1 MNNLVFYRKYRPQ
14 KFDEVAGQVNI
25 VQTLKN
31 AVLENKIAHAYL
43 FSGPRGT
50 GKTTLARIL
59 AKSIGCNSEDIIEI
73 DAASQR
79 GIDEARE
86 LREGVR
92 SVPFSSLKKTYIID
106 EVHMLTPQAFN
117 VLLKTLEEPPEHAVF
132 VLATTEIDKVPDTII
147 SRTQHFEFGKIPM
160 PEIIKELKKISKK
173 ENIDITDEAL
183 GIMAFFADGSLRDA
197 ENILFQLASFSFASG
212 GKEQSIK
219 ESDVR
224 LLLGAPKEEQVNSI
238 VRALF
243 EKDAKIM
250 LVSFGEAVKN
260 GINPLVLGKL
270 LLRNIRASL
279 FLHLDSLNNDAL
291 GEFSKREIEF
301 LKNLPKKD
309 SAFFDFAMR
318 EILGALAHKADDYT
332 AHIPLELAL
341 IKIAT
346 QTI

>member
-25 VQTLKN
+25 VQALKN
-31 AVLENKIAHAYL
+31 AVSEDKIAHAYL

-92 SVPFSSLKKTYIID
+92 SVPFSSPKKTYIID

-117 VLLKTLEEPPEHAVF
+117 ALLKTLEEPPEHAIF
-132 VLATTEIDKVPDTII
+132 VLATTEVDKVPDTII
-147 SRTQHFEFGKIPM
+147 SRTQHFEFGKIPI
-160 PEIIKELKKISKK
+160 PEIITELKKISKK
-173 ENIDITDEAL
+173 ESIDITDEAL

-197 ENILFQLASFSFASG
+197 ENILFQLASF
-212 GKEQSIK
+212 KEKSIK
-219 ESDVR
+219 EGDVR
-224 LLLGAPKEEQVNSI
+224 LLLGAPKEEQINSI
-238 VRALF
+238 VSSLF
-243 EKDAKIM
+243 NKDAKNTLIN
-250 LVSFGEAVKN
+250 FGEAVSA
-260 GINPLVLGKL
+260 GINPSILGKL
-270 LLRNIRASL
+270 ILRNIRASF
-279 FLHLDSLNNDAL
+279 FLHLNLHSEAA

-309 SAFFDFAMR
+309 PAFFDFALR
-318 EILGALAHKADDYT
+318 EILSALSYRADDHT

-346 QTI
+346 QI